1 MPKQLMQNKRL
12 LIILSVVVMILLVP
26 FVAMQFT
33 DDVSWTLADFV
44 VSGVLLSGTGMICDL
59 ALRKIKVPMVR
70 MAACAIILLILVII
84 WMELAVGIFGTP
96 FSGQ

>member
-1 MPKQLMQNKRL
+1 MQNKRL